1 MRNKIAAFHAAM
13 DYIANGATEMS
24 STLNLNM
31 PNVKE
36 VALTVDEIRAM
47 DSELTEKMEG
57 WLDEA
62 QGDVFSG
69 KHDTFYL
76 VIEITK

>member
-1 MRNKIAAFHAAM
+1 MKL
-13 DYIANGATEMS
+13 D
-24 STLNLNM
+24 LNV

-36 VALTVDEIRAM
+36 QELSVEEIRSAVK
-47 DSELTEKMEG
+47 DDTALNEKIYG

-69 KHDTFYL
+69 KHNKVYL
-76 VIEITK
+76 VIEITKQ

>member
-1 MRNKIAAFHAAM
+1 MAKLDLDNA
-13 DYIANGATEMS
+13 
-24 STLNLNM
+24 
-31 PNVKE
+31 NVKE
-36 VALTVDEIRAM
+36 ESLTVDEIRNSFDDANAL
-47 DSELTEKMEG
+47 SELNDKLGG

>member
-1 MRNKIAAFHAAM
+1 
-13 DYIANGATEMS
+13 MS

-36 VALTVDEIRAM
+36 QSLTVDEIRA
-47 DSELTEKMEG
+47 DDDALAEKVYE

-62 QGDVFSG
+62 QGDVYSN
-69 KHDTFYL
+69 KHDKVYL
-76 VIEITK
+76 VIEVTK

>member
-1 MRNKIAAFHAAM
+1 
-13 DYIANGATEMS
+13 MS

-36 VALTVDEIRAM
+36 QSLTVDEIRAN
-47 DSELTEKMEG
+47 DDELIEKVYE

-62 QGDVFSG
+62 QGDVYSN
-69 KHDTFYL
+69 KHDKVYL
-76 VIEITK
+76 VIEVTK

>member
-1 MRNKIAAFHAAM
+1 MAKLDLDNA
-13 DYIANGATEMS
+13 
-24 STLNLNM
+24 
-31 PNVKE
+31 NVKE
-36 VALTVDEIRAM
+36 ESLTVDEIRAM